1 MGNKD
6 IISKDIFQRLVR
18 DFATY
23 LFDLPVTDVELLE
36 TESHRIEDRRADLV
50 AKAKDSEGQTFIL
63 HIEIQNYNDP
73 LMPQRML
80 RYLAD
85 LLLTHPDIWVR
96 QFLVYIGKPP
106 LRMVAGLDLPQMPY
120 RYSLIDMHQMDC
132 QELLR
137 QDSPD
142 AWVLAVLCDFKDQ
155 PPLEIIHGILTRL
168 VERLN
173 DEPPRLREYVSI
185 LEILSTNR
193 ELNLNIE
200 EELTM
205 LTINYEELPTYR
217 MGLKKGIEKGMEKGI
232 ERGIERGIEKGIERG
247 VEQGVELGAHQQ
259 ALTIAANL
267 LAEGMSQ
274 SQVARVTQLPLAEV
288 EVLAQKTSHSEPS

>member
-6 IISKDIFQRLVR
+6 IISKDIFKRLVR

-23 LFDLPVTDVELLE
+23 LFNLPVTDVELLE
-36 TESHRIEDRRADLV
+36 TESHRVEDRRADLV
-50 AKAKDSEGQTFIL
+50 AKVKDTEEQTFIL

-85 LLLTHPDIWVR
+85 LLLAYPDMWVR
-96 QFLVYIGKPP
+96 QYLVYIGKPA
-106 LRMVAGLDLPQMPY
+106 LRMAAGLDLPQMPY
-120 RYSLIDMHQMDC
+120 RYSLIDMHQVDC

-155 PPLEIIHGILTRL
+155 LPSDIVHEILARL
-168 VERLN
+168 IDRLGE
-173 DEPPRLREYVSI
+173 EPPRFREYVSI
-185 LEILSTNR
+185 LEILATNR

-200 EELTM
+200 EELEM
-205 LTINYEELPTYR
+205 LTIDLEKLPSYR
-217 MGLKKGIEKGMEKGI
+217 IGERRGMEKGL
-232 ERGIERGIEKGIERG
+232 EKGLEK
-247 VEQGVELGAHQQ
+247 GAHEKAQ
-259 ALTIAANL
+259 TIAAEL
-267 LAEGMSQ
+267 LGET
-274 SQVARVTQLPLAEV
+274 ARLITIPSLIP
-288 EVLAQKTSHSEPS
+288 SHSAHRDPCRRYRSRRRAPNIR

>member
-6 IISKDIFQRLVR
+6 IISKSIYQRLVR

-50 AKAKDSEGQTFIL
+50 AKVTDTEGQTFLL

-85 LLLTHPDIWVR
+85 LLLAYPDMWVR

-106 LRMVAGLDLPQMPY
+106 LRMAAGLDLPQMPY
-120 RYSLIDMHQMDC
+120 HYSLIDMHKVDC

-137 QDSPD
+137 KDSPD
-142 AWVLAVLCDFKDQ
+142 AWVLAVLCDFKEQ
-155 PPLEIIHGILTRL
+155 PPLQIVHGILTRL

-200 EELTM
+200 EELNM

-217 MGLKKGIEKGMEKGI
+217 MGLKKGIEKG
-232 ERGIERGIEKGIERG
+232 IERG
-247 VEQGVELGAHQQ
+247 VEQGVEFGAHQQ

-267 LAEGMSQ
+267 LAEGLSQ
-274 SQVARVTQLPLAEV
+274 SQVARLTQLPLAEV
-288 EVLAQKTSHSEPS
+288 ETLSREKDNSPSPK

>member
-6 IISKDIFQRLVR
+6 IISKSIFQRLVR

-23 LFDLPVTDVELLE
+23 LFNLPVMDVEMLE
-36 TESHRIEDRRADLV
+36 TETHRVEDRRADLV
-50 AKAKDSEGQTFIL
+50 AKVTDAAGQIFLL

-85 LLLTHPDIWVR
+85 LLLAYPDLWVR

-106 LRMVAGLDLPQMPY
+106 LRMATGLYLPQMPY
-120 RYSLIDMHQMDC
+120 HYSLIDMHQVDC

-142 AWVLAVLCDFKDQ
+142 AWVLAVLCDFQDC
-155 PPLEIIHGILTRL
+155 PAHEIVQGILTKLIDRL
-168 VERLN
+168 S
-173 DEPPRLREYVSI
+173 DEPPRLREYVSM
-185 LEILSTNR
+185 LEILATNR

-200 EELTM
+200 EELEM
-205 LTINYEELPTYR
+205 LTIDYENLPTYR
-217 MGLKKGIEKGMEKGI
+217 MGMKKGIEKG
-232 ERGIERGIEKGIERG
+232 
-247 VEQGVELGAHQQ
+247 VEQGVEQGAHQQ
-259 ALTIAANL
+259 SLTIAANL
-267 LAEGMSQ
+267 LAEGISLTKI
-274 SQVARVTQLPLAEV
+274 ALFTQLPLAEV
-288 EVLAQKTSHSEPS
+288 ETLSREKDKPIPPNNS